1 MTNSTTTTPVA
12 GMSVFD
18 ALIGDWGFSGD
29 VTGHAQFD
37 WLPGGHFLR
46 QRGTLTRD
54 GVTHQAV
61 EIIGAEKPFGAAEPA
76 EQITS
81 RAYTDS
87 GDTLDYTYELD
98 GQVLT
103 VWGGPKGS
111 PAFSRAEFD
120 ADRTVLSG
128 EWHWPGGGYRFTMT
142 KR

>member
-1 MTNSTTTTPVA
+1 MSDAVSSTPAVGISA
-12 GMSVFD
+12 FD
-18 ALIGDWGFSGD
+18 VLIGDWDFSGE
-29 VTGHAQFD
+29 VTGHARYD

-61 EIIGAEKPFGAAEPA
+61 EIIGAEKPFGAGEPA
-76 EQITS
+76 DQITS

-87 GDTLDYTYELD
+87 GDTLDYTFELD
-98 GQVLT
+98 GDVLT

-111 PAFSRAEFD
+111 PAFSRAEFT
-120 ADRTVLSG
+120 ADRTVLTG
-128 EWHWPGGGYRFTMT
+128 AWQWPGGGYSFTMT